1 MSKKSF
7 EKSDI
12 VVGLLFGDEGKGTTV
27 DFLASEKEKVNAV
40 VRFSGGAQTAHN
52 VVTPS
57 GQHHTF
63 AQIGSASFHKVRTI
77 LSKYMLVDAF
87 SLVNEANA
95 FYDLTSYDV
104 LSEMLISDNALLTTP
119 IHAAINKK
127 REILRGASAHG
138 SCGMGIGETQY
149 YFNQHG
155 WKAPT
160 VADLNNLSLLFVK
173 LDYLIKYAEEEVG
186 DISSLLPSLEDIKR
200 SYYSLYE
207 DGILNIVSDEQ
218 ILEELRKGYNI
229 FEGSQGVLLDEN
241 LGFHP
246 NTTWSTTTPKN
257 AQTLLAEAG
266 LPAGNVIGVT
276 RTYATRHGAGAFP
289 SEFNNDEWQDKYPEN
304 HNKRGEFQ
312 GAWRAGDLDLPLLEY
327 ATRAIGG
334 INELSI
340 THLDIDTSTAVE
352 NYVGLGEIP
361 TDYFDE
367 DRDKQEAF
375 SLRISEAKNAKL
387 ETSYKTEKELITLI
401 EKACKTKCTIKSYG
415 PTFED
420 KRRA

>member
-12 VVGLLFGDEGKGTTV
+12 VIGLLFGDEGKGTTV
-27 DFLASEKEKVNAV
+27 DFLASEKESVNAV

-63 AQIGSASFHKVRTI
+63 AQIGSASFHRVRTI

-95 FYDLTSYDV
+95 FYDLTKYDV
-104 LSEMLISDNALLTTP
+104 LSEMLISESALLTTP

-160 VADLNNLSLLFVK
+160 MADLSNLPLLFVK

-186 DISSLLPSLEDIKR
+186 DVSSFLPSVEDLKR
-200 SYYSLYE
+200 SYYSLHE
-207 DGILNIVSDEQ
+207 DGILNVVSDNQ
-218 ILEELRKGYNI
+218 ILEEIRKGYNI

-257 AQTLLAEAG
+257 AQALLAEAG
-266 LPAGNVIGVT
+266 LPAGTVIGVT

-289 SEFNNDEWQDKYPEN
+289 SEFADYSWEDKYPEN

-334 INELSI
+334 IDELSI
-340 THLDIDTSTAVE
+340 THLDINTDTAVKQ
-352 NYVGLGEIP
+352 YTSLDKIP
-361 TDYFDE
+361 TTYFDE
-367 DRDKQEAF
+367 NRDKQEEF
-375 SLRISEAKNAKL
+375 SSQVAKAGDSK
-387 ETSYKTEKELITLI
+387 EEIFYSSEKEVINLI
-401 EKACKTKCTIKSYG
+401 ETTCNAKCTIKSYG
-415 PTFED
+415 PTF
-420 KRRA
+420 KNKVRA